1 MALLWTGTGYKYIGP
16 KPKDEKEEKKTKKK
30 DEKPAS
36 PYVLKSP
43 SSKSKNLTKK
53 RMQELQKIAIQ
64 TTGERDG
71 PKAVKKIT
79 GGAERYTDLENRV
92 YSFGLTAQ
100 MVESDDFDDWEE

>member
-36 PYVLKSP
+36 PFVLKSP
-43 SSKSKNLTKK
+43 KKRKNLTKK